1 MPETESALVARCRD
15 GDPAAWDEL
24 FNRHYDP
31 VARFLFQF
39 SPDFSVEDVEDLCQE
54 VFLSAVRHLRS
65 FGGRSALQ
73 TWLFRIAMNKARDA
87 VEKRQAAK
95 RGGGQVPRSLDE
107 PHPETGAARE
117 LPSPA
122 TAPDDTLAQAETGSL
137 LRAALEAL
145 GDPCRTLIEL
155 RYFGDLSYEAIA
167 REFGI
172 TVKAA
177 GSRLHKCLARLAVL
191 AGPRLG
197 AGAADKK
204 PSNLKPGA

>member
-1 MPETESALVARCRD
+1 MAETESDLVARCRI

-39 SPDFSVEDVEDLCQE
+39 SPDFSAEDVEDLCQE
-54 VFLSAVRHLRS
+54 VFLSAVRSLAS
-65 FGGRSALQ
+65 FGGRSAIQ
-73 TWLFRIAMNKARDA
+73 TWLFRIAMNKARDF

-95 RGGGQVPRSLDE
+95 RGGGQPTRSLDE
-107 PHPETGAARE
+107 PHPETGLTADVPSDAAG
-117 LPSPA
+117 PA
-122 TAPDDTLAQAETGSL
+122 ETLALSETGSL
-137 LRAALEAL
+137 LRAALDTL

-155 RYFGDLSYEAIA
+155 RYFGDLSYEAIS

-191 AGPRLG
+191 AGPTLTG
-197 AGAADKK
+197 GTPGKN
-204 PSNLKPGA
+204 PSNLKPGT